1 MGFLA
6 PLFLGGLVAAGLPI
20 YLHLLQRHKTTP
32 LPFSSLMFF
41 EHRTQSSV
49 KHRRLRYLLLFALR
63 LALILLIVLA
73 FANPYFN
80 TSVTAGGGERLVLYV
95 IDNSF
100 SMRAGTRFEDARRAA
115 VAALGSRRPVDKGQ
129 VMALGSQMQIFTP
142 QPVQDSNSLRA
153 AIQSVQ
159 QGDSRSNYGELAR
172 TARSLAE
179 SIKTPIE
186 IHLFTDVQKS
196 AMPPAF
202 SEMTLPESARLEIHS
217 VSTKPDPNFAVETV
231 NAPSL
236 VWDTKKAK
244 VQVTVAG
251 FGTPKATKN
260 VSLIVGGKV
269 AATKTVEL
277 SPNGRATVEFV
288 SLDVPYGYTK
298 CEIKIDGGD
307 VFAADDH
314 FLFAVQRSDPQ
325 QVLFVREGRDTRS
338 GLFFRTALES
348 SAENAFT
355 LVEMPVEQTRSVQPS
370 KFAFV
375 VVSDVISLPPEFETE
390 MTRYVKAGGSVL
402 IASGTNTSRRPRV
415 PIFDSAQREPVYFTR
430 TGDRFEAVGDV
441 DPSHP
446 SLAKAERW
454 GGVKFYAA
462 ADVDASGSRVAA
474 KLTDQTPMLLEK
486 KIGEGKAL
494 LFASGFDNLTNDFPT
509 SPFFVPFVEQTSR
522 YLSGL
527 ERRGGARVVDS
538 FLELRSAKEQAAS
551 VEIVDPD
558 GKRPL
563 SLKESTTTPAYQL
576 SREGYWE
583 LNRGSG
589 RNEMA
594 AVNADRRESDLSLLD
609 EDVQSLWSSKT
620 PATAG
625 TSGAVT
631 AQATKPYSIWWYVL
645 FIGLLAAVAE
655 SLLASRYLGT
665 EREAP

>member
-6 PLFLGGLVAAGLPI
+6 PLFLGGLLAVGLPI

-63 LALILLIVLA
+63 LALVILLVLA

-80 TSVTAGGGERLVLYV
+80 RAVTAGGGEKLILYV
-95 IDNSF
+95 LDNSF
-100 SMRAGTRFEDARRAA
+100 SMRAGSRFEDARREAISVLA
-115 VAALGSRRPVDKGQ
+115 SRRPVDKGQ
-129 VMALGSQMQIFTP
+129 VMALGSQMEIFTA
-142 QPVQDSNSLRA
+142 QPLQDTNALRA

-186 IHLFTDVQKS
+186 IHLFTDVQKT
-196 AMPPAF
+196 AMPPVF
-202 SEMTLPESARLEIHS
+202 SEMTLPETARLEIHS
-217 VSTKPDPNFAVETV
+217 VSKKAEPNWALETV

-244 VQVTVAG
+244 VQATVAG
-251 FGTPKATKN
+251 FGTPKATKT
-260 VSLIVGGKV
+260 VSLVIAGKV
-269 AATKTVEL
+269 AATKTAEVGP
-277 SPNGRATVEFV
+277 SGRATVEFV
-288 SLDVPYGYTK
+288 GLEVPYGYTK
-298 CEIKIDGGD
+298 CEIKIDSAD
-307 VFAADDH
+307 SLAADDRY
-314 FLFAVQRSDPQ
+314 LFAVQRSDPQ
-325 QVLFVREGRDTRS
+325 HVLFVREARDTES
-338 GLFFRTALES
+338 ALFFGTALAS
-348 SAENAFT
+348 AAENAFALDQMT
-355 LVEMPVEQTRSVQPS
+355 VDQTGGVNPA

-375 VVSDVISLPPEFETE
+375 VLSDVVSLPETFETE
-390 MTRYVKAGGSVL
+390 LTRYVKAGGSVL
-402 IASGTNTSRRPRV
+402 VASGANTSRRPRV
-415 PIFDSAQREPVYFTR
+415 PIFDSAQREPVYFSR
-430 TGDRFEAVGDV
+430 SGDRYAGVGDV

-446 SLAKAERW
+446 SLNKADRW
-454 GGVKFYAA
+454 GGVKFYLA
-462 ADVDASGSRVAA
+462 ADVDASGARVAA
-474 KLTDQTPMLLEK
+474 KLTDQTPVLLDK
-486 KIGEGKAL
+486 KIGEGRVL
-494 LFASGFDNLTNDFPT
+494 LFASGFEGLTNDFPR
-509 SPFFVPFVEQTSR
+509 SPMFVPFVEQTAR

-527 ERRGGARVVDS
+527 ERRGGSRPVDS
-538 FLELRSAKEQAAS
+538 FLDLRSSKEQSTS
-551 VEIVDPD
+551 VEIIDPA

-563 SLKESTTTPAYQL
+563 SLKEATTAQSFQL
-576 SREGYWE
+576 TREGYYE

-609 EDVQSLWSSKT
+609 EDVQALWSSKT
-620 PATAG
+620 ASAGPSGTATG
-625 TSGAVT
+625 TQES
-631 AQATKPYSIWWYVL
+631 KPYSIWWYVL

-655 SLLASRYLGT
+655 SLLASRYLSI